1 MTATSKNTTDAA
13 PASTHE
19 DTGAVVRTRG
29 DHVGLAI
36 LALAMGGFTIG
47 TTEFLT
53 MGVLPEIAR
62 GVHVS
67 VPSAGHVISAY
78 ALGVVVGVPILAFF
92 GASLPRRG
100 ALIGLMGAYAVL
112 NVLSA
117 AAPGFG
123 VLTVARFLDGLP
135 HGAYFGIASLVAA
148 SLVPTERRGRA
159 VAAVMLG
166 LSVANVVGVPAA
178 TWLGQHAGWRAS
190 YLLSAVLGLAAVAMI
205 LAFVPSVPG
214 DSEASGRRE
223 ARAFF
228 GNAQVWLT
236 MAVGAVGFGGLFA
249 VYSYVAKTVTDV
261 GGLGRDTVPVFVLAL
276 GLGMVVGTWIAGEL
290 AAWSVFRSLIASSVA
305 GAAIMAVYWYA
316 APHGWLL
323 WPVAFAVTAIGS
335 VLVIN
340 LQLRLMDV
348 AGDAVTLGAAMN
360 HAALNVANALG
371 AWLGGTVIAAGYGY
385 RSPALVG
392 IVLSLVGL
400 AILLV
405 SARLHVKGR
414 ATA

>member
-1 MTATSKNTTDAA
+1 MTATAA
-13 PASTHE
+13 PAPFVDAPARATH
-19 DTGAVVRTRG
+19 A
-29 DHVGLAI
+29 GLAI

-62 GVHVS
+62 GLDVS
-67 VPSAGHVISAY
+67 VPAAGHVIAAY

-92 GASLPRRG
+92 GAALPRRG
-100 ALIGLMGAYAVL
+100 MLLALMGAYAAF

-117 AAPGFG
+117 LAPNHA
-123 VLTVARFLDGLP
+123 VLTVARFVDGLP
-135 HGAYFGIASLVAA
+135 HGAYFGVASLVAA
-148 SLVPTERRGRA
+148 GLVAPERRGRA
-159 VAAVMLG
+159 VASVMLG

-178 TWLGQHAGWRAS
+178 TWLGQHTGWRAS
-190 YLLSAVLGLAAVAMI
+190 YLLSAGLGLLTLALIV
-205 LAFVPSVPG
+205 AFVPALPG
-214 DSEASGRRE
+214 DSAASGRAE
-223 ARAFF
+223 ARVFF
-228 GNAQVWLT
+228 GNLQVWLT
-236 MAVGAVGFGGLFA
+236 MGVGAIGFGGLFA

-261 GGLGRDTVPVFVLAL
+261 GGLDRGTVPVFVLAL
-276 GLGMVVGTWIAGEL
+276 GLGMVVGTWLAGEL
-290 AAWSVFRSLIASSVA
+290 AAWSVFRSLLGSAIA
-305 GAAIMAVYWYA
+305 GAAVMVVYWYA

-360 HAALNVANALG
+360 HAALNIANALG
-371 AWLGGTVIAAGYGY
+371 AWLGGLVIAAGYGY

-392 IVLSLVGL
+392 LALSLAGL
-400 AILLV
+400 GILLV
-405 SARLHVKGR
+405 SARLHVTTR
-414 ATA
+414 RTTA